1 MRNVI
6 VLVLLLALCIPAAM
20 AQAENKT
27 MMMPDM
33 VGKWT
38 GVMDAMGWEKNTAWM
53 PNETVSYW
61 PGGEM
66 TLTIKEQ
73 NGSMFSGEM
82 VPEMSPGSKE
92 IVLGIISSDNQS
104 IAMVDENGYLWG
116 YMNSPTEL
124 ELSYQEVDMEGMEVA
139 SGIFKKA

>member
-1 MRNVI
+1 MRSI
-6 VLVLLLALCIPAAM
+6 MVLVFLLVLCVPAV

-27 MMMPDM
+27 MMLPDM

-38 GVMDAMGWEKNTAWM
+38 GVMDAVGWDKNTAWM

-66 TLTIKEQ
+66 TLTVKEQ
-73 NGSMFSGEM
+73 NGTMFAGEM
-82 VPEMSPGSKE
+82 VPTMSPGSKE
-92 IVLGIISSDNQS
+92 IVLGIFSSDNQS

-116 YMNSPTEL
+116 YMLSPTEL
-124 ELSYQEVDMEGMEVA
+124 ELSYQEVGMDGMEVA

>member
-1 MRNVI
+1 MRNVM

-38 GVMDAMGWEKNTAWM
+38 GVMDAMGWAKNTAWM

-61 PGGEM
+61 PGSET
-66 TLTIKEQ
+66 TLTVTEQ
-73 NGSMFSGEM
+73 KGNMFSGEM
-82 VPEMSPGSKE
+82 VPTMSPGSKE

-124 ELSYQEVDMEGMEVA
+124 ELSYQEVGMDGMEVA

>member
-1 MRNVI
+1 MRSI
-6 VLVLLLALCIPAAM
+6 MVLVLLLALCIPAI
-20 AQAENKT
+20 AQTENKT

-38 GVMDAMGWEKNTAWM
+38 GAMDTVGWAKNTAWM

-66 TLTIKEQ
+66 TLTVKEQ
-73 NGSMFSGEM
+73 KGTMFAGEM
-82 VPEMSPGSKE
+82 VPTMSPGSKE
-92 IVLGIISSDNQS
+92 IVLGIFSSDNQS

-116 YMNSPTEL
+116 YMISPTEM

-139 SGIFKKA
+139 SGIFKKM

>member
-1 MRNVI
+1 MRNVM
-6 VLVLLLALCIPAAM
+6 VLVLLLALCIPAM

-38 GVMDAMGWEKNTAWM
+38 GVMDAIVRDKNTAWM
-53 PNETVSYW
+53 PNETVMYH
-61 PGGEM
+61 GGEY
-66 TLTIKEQ
+66 TITIKEQ
-73 NGSMFSGEM
+73 NGSMFAGEM

-92 IVLGIISSDNQS
+92 MVLGIFSSDNQS

-116 YMNSPTEL
+116 YMLSPTEL

-139 SGIFKKA
+139 SGILKKV

>member
-6 VLVLLLALCIPAAM
+6 VLVLLLALCIPAM